1 MNNIMKLLSFSLMVI
16 TLVACSPV
24 KIPATSQY
32 QLSAYSGKKVSNNK
46 RSISLWVTTPEA
58 VAGYQTE
65 QMIYMDKPFQLSA
78 FVKNAWANPPADMIY
93 PLMIQSLQETN
104 FFHAVMSS
112 AYSQGADYR
121 LDTQLLK
128 LKQNFLKRPSVLE
141 LSVKVVL
148 TRVENN
154 QVIASKIIQEEV
166 RCPADTPY
174 GGVMAANQA
183 TRQLTARIDS
193 FVVEHLR

>member
-1 MNNIMKLLSFSLMVI
+1 MNRIMKRIFIALPFIALA
-16 TLVACSPV
+16 ACSPV
-24 KIPATSQY
+24 KIPVTNQY
-32 QLSAYSGKKVSNNK
+32 QLSAYSGKKFSKMK
-46 RSISLWVTTPEA
+46 RPISLWVTVPEA

-65 QMIYMDKPFQLSA
+65 QMIYMDKPYQLSA

-112 AYSQGADYR
+112 VYSQGADYR

-128 LKQNFLKRPSVLE
+128 LQQNFLKRPSVLE

-154 QVIASKIIQEEV
+154 QVLASKIIQEEV
-166 RCPADTPY
+166 RCPANTPY

-183 TRQLTARIDS
+183 TRQLTAHVDS
-193 FVVEHLR
+193 FVIEHLR